1 MKVEGLLGFLG
12 AALGIGFSLM
22 VLVIPDISQ
31 ALEEESFF
39 FYMLTIGSLV
49 LSGVGLAGSFIV
61 SHKPRLGG
69 AMKVAAAIGCT
80 MSISIMFLLPIVLL
94 AVGGLIALINY
105 EEAASVEE

>member
-61 SHKPRLGG
+61 
-69 AMKVAAAIGCT
+69 
-80 MSISIMFLLPIVLL
+80 
-94 AVGGLIALINY
+94 
-105 EEAASVEE
+105 

>member
-49 LSGVGLAGSFIV
+49 LSGVGLAD
-61 SHKPRLGG
+61 RLLFR
-69 AMKVAAAIGCT
+69 
-80 MSISIMFLLPIVLL
+80 ISRVL
-94 AVGGLIALINY
+94 VGQ
-105 EEAASVEE
+105 

>member
-69 AMKVAAAIGCT
+69 AMMVAYRNWLYNVDFDYVLTTNRITCCWRTNCT
-80 MSISIMFLLPIVLL
+80 
-94 AVGGLIALINY
+94 N
-105 EEAASVEE
+105 

>member
-39 FYMLTIGSLV
+39 YMLTIGSLV

-69 AMKVAAAIGCT
+69 AMMVAAAIGCT

>member
-39 FYMLTIGSLV
+39 LLYVNDWFTCTFR
-49 LSGVGLAGSFIV
+49 SGACRIV
-61 SHKPRLGG
+61 YCF
-69 AMKVAAAIGCT
+69 A
-80 MSISIMFLLPIVLL
+80 
-94 AVGGLIALINY
+94 
-105 EEAASVEE
+105 